1 MKRLL
6 MIGLLIGTVVCNPVL
21 ARADL
26 FDDAVQA
33 LGAPRLD
40 AASLD
45 NMGRALKG
53 GLVAAYPQYT
63 PAPSV
68 FHDFNIST
76 PCGSFTFGSG
86 LVDNF
91 TAMLDP
97 TAIVSGIQST
107 ATNLIGAAISQLPMV
122 TLCYAAPTM
131 CDIVKYLQDMV
142 NQILQFKGMSCQQAE
157 TMLTGLGGR
166 LSGVRT
172 SRCISAQ
179 QRAGLT
185 LTAAEAA
192 CRGAAVVGITDH
204 ATGEDITSPSSDGD
218 SKLIEDSL
226 TRVAAPQEVKDF
238 ALELLGEVEIKP
250 GSSQE
255 EPVDVDIQA
264 PDKRI
269 HDIYQDEQT
278 TLYTELE
285 SAITTV
291 GTGGTLPN
299 VRREAV
305 SLPGF
310 AMPDG
315 ILKGLYEIRQAD
327 PESYQQY
334 VTKVSGVFAIL
345 KLSWLTNETRDFLEE
360 GMLDNPEL
368 GEAEREVMEL
378 RMERLLRERDR
389 FLSEKE
395 QMERH
400 ALPVLREIVRDYRER
415 QLGAAEAI
423 VGIGKD
429 TSTVG
434 NQFGEQSP
442 IGYDY

>member
-1 MKRLL
+1 MSRLW
-6 MIGLLIGTVVCNPVL
+6 MIAMLVGLLSGGPAT

-33 LGAPRLD
+33 LGASNLQ

-45 NMGRALKG
+45 KMGRALKG
-53 GLVAAYPQYT
+53 GLVAGYPQYT
-63 PAPSV
+63 PAPTV

-76 PCGSFTFGSG
+76 PCGSFTFGTG
-86 LVDNF
+86 LVDNLS
-91 TAMLDP
+91 AMLDP
-97 TAIVSGIQST
+97 AAIIQGIQTT

-131 CDIVKYLQDMV
+131 CDIVKYLQDLV
-142 NQILQFKGMSCQQAE
+142 NEILQFKGLSCQQAE
-157 TMLTGLGGR
+157 QFLTGLGGR
-166 LSGVRT
+166 ISGART

-204 ATGEDITSPSSDGD
+204 ASGQDITASGSDGD
-218 SKLIEDSL
+218 SKLVEDSL
-226 TRVAAPQEVKDF
+226 TRVGASQEIKDF
-238 ALELLGEVEIKP
+238 ARELLGEVEVKA
-250 GSSQE
+250 GASAD

-269 HDIYQDEQT
+269 HDVYQAEQT
-278 TLYTELE
+278 TVYTELE
-285 SAITTV
+285 NAITTV
-291 GTGGTLPN
+291 GTGGTLPDA
-299 VRREAV
+299 RRQAV

-315 ILKGLYEIRQAD
+315 VLGGMYEIRQAD
-327 PESYQQY
+327 PATYQQY
-334 VTKVSGVFAIL
+334 VRKLSGVFALL
-345 KLSWLTNETRDFLEE
+345 KMSWRINETRDKLEE
-360 GMLDNPEL
+360 GMLDNPKL
-368 GEAEREVMEL
+368 GEAEQEVLEI
-378 RMERLLRERDR
+378 RLARLERERDR
-389 FLSEKE
+389 FISEKE

-400 ALPVLREIVRDYRER
+400 VLPVLQEIVRDYRER
-415 QLGAAEAI
+415 QLGATEALLN
-423 VGIGKD
+423 IGKD
-429 TSTVG
+429 TATVG
-434 NQFGEQSP
+434 NQFGAQTP

>member
-1 MKRLL
+1 MVRS
-6 MIGLLIGTVVCNPVL
+6 MVIAMVVALVAVNPVL

-33 LGAPRLD
+33 LGATNLQ

-45 NMGRALKG
+45 NLGRALRG
-53 GLVAAYPQYT
+53 GMVAGYPQYV
-63 PAPSV
+63 PAPTV

-76 PCGSFTFGSG
+76 PCGSFTFGTG

-91 TAMLDP
+91 QAMLDP
-97 TAIVSGIQST
+97 SAIISGIQST
-107 ATNLIGAAISQLPMV
+107 ATSLIGAAISQLPMV
-122 TLCYAAPTM
+122 SLCYAAPTM

-157 TMLTGLGGR
+157 QFLTGIGGR
-166 LSGVRT
+166 ISGGRT

-192 CRGAAVVGITDH
+192 CRGGAVAGIIDH
-204 ATGEDITSPSSDGD
+204 ASGLDITAAGSDGN
-218 SKLIEDSL
+218 SLIIEDSL
-226 TRVAAPQEVKDF
+226 ERVGAPQEIKDF
-238 ALELLGEVEIKP
+238 ARDLLGEVEISA
-250 GSSQE
+250 GSTPE

-269 HDIYQDEQT
+269 HDVYQDERLT
-278 TLYTELE
+278 VRTELE
-285 SAITTV
+285 NAITTV
-291 GTGGTLPN
+291 GTGIALPDA
-299 VRREAV
+299 RREAV

-315 ILKGLYEIRQAD
+315 ILQGLYEIRQAD
-327 PESYQQY
+327 AATYQQY
-334 VTKVSGVFAIL
+334 VSKVSGVFAL
-345 KLSWLTNETRDFLEE
+345 MKLSWRINETRDQLEE

-368 GEAEREVMEL
+368 GEAEQEVLEV
-378 RMERLLRERDR
+378 RLARLEHERDR
-389 FLSEKE
+389 FIREKE

-400 ALPVLREIVRDYRER
+400 VLPVLQEIIRDYRER

-429 TSTVG
+429 TTTVD
-434 NQFGEQSP
+434 NQFGEQTP

>member
-1 MKRLL
+1 MSRLL
-6 MIGLLIGTVVCNPVL
+6 MVGMLVGLLVGGPLTSS
-21 ARADL
+21 ADL

-40 AASLD
+40 AARLD

-53 GLVAAYPQYT
+53 GLVAAYPAYT
-63 PAPSV
+63 PGPTV

-76 PCGSFTFGSG
+76 PCGSFTFGTG

-97 TAIVSGIQST
+97 TAIISGIQST

-157 TMLTGLGGR
+157 QFLTGIGGR
-166 LSGVRT
+166 ISGART

-204 ATGEDITSPSSDGD
+204 STGRDITAAGSDGD
-218 SKLIEDSL
+218 SKLVEDSL
-226 TRVAAPQEVKDF
+226 KRVGAPQEIIDF
-238 ALELLGEVEIKP
+238 ARELVGEVEVKA
-250 GSSQE
+250 GSSSD

-269 HDIYQDEQT
+269 HDVYQDEQT

-285 SAITTV
+285 NAITTV
-291 GTGGTLPN
+291 GTGGSLPDA
-299 VRREAV
+299 RREAV

-315 ILKGLYEIRQAD
+315 ILDGIYEIRQSD
-327 PESYQQY
+327 PAMYQQY
-334 VTKVSGVFAIL
+334 VTKLSGVFALL
-345 KLSWLTNETRDFLEE
+345 KMSWRINETRDKLEE
-360 GMLDNPEL
+360 GMIDNPQL
-368 GEAEREVMEL
+368 GEAEQEVLEI
-378 RMERLLRERDR
+378 RLARLERERDR
-389 FLSEKE
+389 FISEKE

-400 ALPVLREIVRDYRER
+400 VLPVLQEIMRDYRER
-415 QLGAAEAI
+415 QLAAAEAI

-429 TSTVG
+429 TSTVD
-434 NQFGEQSP
+434 NQFGEQTP

>member
-1 MKRLL
+1 MGRLV
-6 MIGLLIGTVVCNPVL
+6 MIGMLVGLLIGSPMT

-33 LGAPRLD
+33 LGASNLQ

-53 GLVAAYPQYT
+53 GMVAAYPQYM
-63 PAPSV
+63 PGPSV

-76 PCGSFTFGSG
+76 PCGSFTFGAG

-97 TAIVSGIQST
+97 TAIISGIQNT
-107 ATNLIGAAISQLPMV
+107 ATSLLGAAISQLPMV

-157 TMLTGLGGR
+157 QFLTGIGGR
-166 LSGVRT
+166 ISGART
-172 SRCISAQ
+172 ARCISAQ

-192 CRGAAVVGITDH
+192 CLGGAVVGITDH
-204 ATGEDITSPSSDGD
+204 ASGRDITDSGSDGD
-218 SKLIEDSL
+218 SKLVEDSL
-226 TRVAAPQEVKDF
+226 TRVGASQDIKDF
-238 ALELLGEVEIKP
+238 ARELLGEVEVKA
-250 GSSQE
+250 GATAE
-255 EPVDVDIQA
+255 EPVDVDIRA

-269 HDIYQDEQT
+269 HDVYQDEQT

-285 SAITTV
+285 NAITTV
-291 GTGGTLPN
+291 GTGATLPDA
-299 VRREAV
+299 RREAV

-315 ILKGLYEIRQAD
+315 ILDGMYEIRQAD
-327 PESYQQY
+327 PAMYQQY
-334 VTKVSGVFAIL
+334 VTKLSGVFALL
-345 KLSWLTNETRDFLEE
+345 KMSWRINETRDKLEE

-368 GEAEREVMEL
+368 GEAEQEVLEI
-378 RMERLLRERDR
+378 RLARLERERDR

-400 ALPVLREIVRDYRER
+400 VLPVLQEIVRDYRER
-415 QLGAAEAI
+415 QLGAAEALLN
-423 VGIGKD
+423 IGED
-429 TSTVG
+429 TTTVG
-434 NQFGEQSP
+434 NQFGRQTP

>member
-1 MKRLL
+1 MGRLL
-6 MIGLLIGTVVCNPVL
+6 TIGMLVGLLVGAPMTT
-21 ARADL
+21 RADL

-33 LGAPRLD
+33 LGASRLD

-53 GLVAAYPQYT
+53 GLVTAYPQYT
-63 PAPSV
+63 PAPTV

-97 TAIVSGIQST
+97 TAIISGIQNT

-157 TMLTGLGGR
+157 QFLTGIGGR
-166 LSGVRT
+166 ISGGRT

-192 CRGAAVVGITDH
+192 CLGGSVPGIIDH
-204 ATGEDITSPSSDGD
+204 ASGLDITAGGSDGD
-218 SKLIEDSL
+218 SLLIEDSL
-226 TRVAAPQEVKDF
+226 TRVGAVQEVKDF
-238 ALELLGEVEIKP
+238 ARDLLGEVEVKP
-250 GSSQE
+250 GSNPD

-264 PDKRI
+264 PDKRL
-269 HDIYQDEQT
+269 HDFYQDEQT

-285 SAITTV
+285 NAITTV
-291 GTGGTLPN
+291 GTGGALPDA
-299 VRREAV
+299 RREAV

-315 ILKGLYEIRQAD
+315 ILRGLYEIRQAD
-327 PESYQQY
+327 PGSYVQY
-334 VTKVSGVFAIL
+334 VSKVSGVFAL
-345 KLSWLTNETRDFLEE
+345 MKLSWLINETRDKLEE
-360 GMLDNPEL
+360 GILDNPQL
-368 GEAEREVMEL
+368 GEAEQEVMEL
-378 RMERLLRERDR
+378 RLERLLRERDR
-389 FLSEKE
+389 FISEKE

-415 QLGAAEAI
+415 QLGAAEALLN
-423 VGIGKD
+423 IGKD
-429 TSTVG
+429 TATVG
-434 NQFGEQSP
+434 NQFGAQTP

>member
-1 MKRLL
+1 MSRLL
-6 MIGLLIGTVVCNPVL
+6 TIAMLVGLLIGGPAT

-33 LGAPRLD
+33 LGATNLQ

-53 GLVAAYPQYT
+53 GMVAGYPQYT

-86 LVDNF
+86 LIDNF

-97 TAIVSGIQST
+97 SAVIQGIQTT
-107 ATNLIGAAISQLPMV
+107 ATSLIGAAISQLPMV

-157 TMLTGLGGR
+157 QFLTGLGGR
-166 LSGVRT
+166 ISGART

-185 LTAAEAA
+185 LTKAEAA
-192 CRGAAVVGITDH
+192 CRGASVVGITDH
-204 ATGEDITSPSSDGD
+204 ASGHDITAAGSDGD

-226 TRVAAPQEVKDF
+226 TRVGADQEIKDF
-238 ALELLGEVEIKP
+238 ARELLGEVEIKA
-250 GSSQE
+250 GATAD
-255 EPVDVDIQA
+255 EPVEVDIQA
-264 PDKRI
+264 PDKRV
-269 HDIYQDEQT
+269 HDAYQAEQAT
-278 TLYTELE
+278 VYTELE
-285 SAITTV
+285 NAITTV
-291 GTGGTLPN
+291 GTGGTLPDA
-299 VRREAV
+299 RRQAV

-315 ILKGLYEIRQAD
+315 ILNGMYEIRQAD
-327 PESYQQY
+327 PATYQQY
-334 VTKVSGVFAIL
+334 VRKLSGVFALL
-345 KLSWLTNETRDFLEE
+345 KMSWRINETRDKLEE
-360 GMLDNPEL
+360 GMLDNPQL
-368 GEAEREVMEL
+368 GEAEQEVLEI
-378 RMERLLRERDR
+378 RLARLERERDR

-400 ALPVLREIVRDYRER
+400 VLPVLQGIMSDYRER
-415 QLGAAEAI
+415 QLGAAEALLN
-423 VGIGKD
+423 IGKD
-429 TSTVG
+429 TATVG
-434 NQFGEQSP
+434 NRFGAQTP
-442 IGYDY
+442 MGYDY